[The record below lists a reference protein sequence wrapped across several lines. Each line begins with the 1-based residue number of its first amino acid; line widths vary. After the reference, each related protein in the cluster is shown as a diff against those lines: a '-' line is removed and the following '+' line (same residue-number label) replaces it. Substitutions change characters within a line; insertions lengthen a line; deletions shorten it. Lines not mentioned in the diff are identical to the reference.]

1 MTPGNSGSPL
11 LLTEETA
18 ADQSVVAR
26 LLVWLRPLLEQ
37 GIQPRYSATTTE
49 QHSLDHP
56 FIGLPPDRSALV
68 EDESGATYRADTVSI
83 QPPPPP
89 PTPRLVAVVSY
100 EYLLQAT
107 VELPDI
113 GIDLTADLRWYSR
126 PTQSRIV
133 EVTLNGNPLNV
144 TPQDEEAV
152 LRCVTEY
159 YQRHKNQSSSDAMR
173 LLKSLLA
180 Q

>member
-83 QPPPPP
+83 QPPPPAFSRTSKP
-89 PTPRLVAVVSY
+89 LQCGHFSMVGTPAVS
-100 EYLLQAT
+100 
-107 VELPDI
+107 
-113 GIDLTADLRWYSR
+113 
-126 PTQSRIV
+126 
-133 EVTLNGNPLNV
+133 
-144 TPQDEEAV
+144 
-152 LRCVTEY
+152 
-159 YQRHKNQSSSDAMR
+159 
-173 LLKSLLA
+173 
-180 Q
+180 